1 MTDIASLAT
10 LGLLLILTGFA
21 IVFVAAIILLFSSA
35 NAEKKARGGG
45 VIIVGPFPIVF
56 GTDKKSVMVL
66 LVLSIA
72 LMAIVLLVYIFS
84 NYFWKR

>member
-1 MTDIASLAT
+1 MTDFAFLAT
-10 LGLLLILTGFA
+10 LGLVLVLIG
-21 IVFVAAIILLFSSA
+21 FVAIFVATIILLFSSA

-56 GTDKKSVMVL
+56 GTDKKSVVVL
-66 LVLSIA
+66 LILSIA

-84 NYFWKR
+84 NYL